1 MSLSPLVKTVC
12 GSSRDTQAACTSAP
26 GMPGAP
32 VRLDES
38 AGLAG
43 GSNQRNS
50 PVAAAAPSSCAMTNA
65 VTSSGRIPAKVL
77 LAARAMVTAG
87 LGDGGGGVKQ
97 NAGGKKAPPADG
109 ET

>member
-26 GMPGAP
+26 GRPGAP
-32 VRLDES
+32 VRRDES

-50 PVAAAAPSSCAMTNA
+50 PVAAAARSSCAMTNA
-65 VTSSGRIPAKVL
+65 VTSSGRIPAKGL
-77 LAARAMVTAG
+77 LAARAMGTAG
-87 LGDGGGGVKQ
+87 LGNEVEAVNQ
-97 NAGGKKAPPADG
+97 YA
-109 ET
+109 EVI